1 MATQM
6 TITAIH
12 QETRAVLVMQGVT
25 NLAESSG
32 TWTVTIGGLTI
43 SIDRSAWAIVTNT
56 IAPAITSE

>member
-43 SIDRSAWAIVTNT
+43 AIDRSAWAIVTNT

>member
-6 TITAIH
+6 TITATH

-25 NLAESSG
+25 NLTESSG

-43 SIDRSAWAIVTNT
+43 PIDRSAWAIVTNT
-56 IAPAITSE
+56 IAPALTSE